1 MCQAPKQLRLN
12 IFYDGS
18 FTKPMSVKASGG
30 SSVAR
35 PQLYQTLAVATI
47 SQAEQQDRFLGSGEL
62 NELASYFASG
72 AKRLEI
78 AQILTENSEIIVSR
92 AANRIFVGGSPMAF
106 LEKPKEPELALVDA
120 GRTLKEGMKL
130 GTVTYVETRGGFL
143 ENLRSIF
150 NTSPSGPVPPGF
162 RPINV
167 SRYGPGNMAKS
178 LRDLSW
184 FLRYATYAIVAG
196 EPNIIIVNTRG
207 LREIIENACSGEA
220 TLVALQEIKAAS
232 LSYFRKDAEATEIVS
247 QYMDV
252 LITEFK
258 APTPSNKLRQRP
270 SGDQQGLQLPQIY
283 FSSAERRPKF
293 VMKPGLSAGEKT
305 EVLKAAYRQIFER
318 DITRAY
324 SLSISDLE
332 SKVKNGDIS
341 IKEFVR
347 RLAKSPLYQKQFY
360 QPFINSRV
368 IELAFRHILGRGPS
382 SREEVQKYFSII
394 SQGGLAALVDALV
407 DSEEYGDYFGE
418 ETVPYIRGLGQEAQ
432 ECRNWGPQQDLF
444 NYSAPFRKVPQFITT
459 FAAYERPLPDQH
471 PYGSG
476 NDPLEIQFGAIFP
489 KETRNPSSR
498 PAPFGKDTK
507 RILIHQGPGIN
518 NQNSNPQ
525 ARGEAPGSL
534 GPKVFKLDQLPGT
547 IGKKAVKGASVKFS
561 ESSTQALIR
570 ATYLQVFGRDVYEGQ
585 RLKVAEIKLEN
596 GEISVR
602 EFVRELAKSDLFRQ
616 LYWTSLYVCK
626 AIEYIHRRLLG
637 RPTYGRQENNKYFDI
652 AAKKG
657 FYAVVDAIIDSLEYN
672 EAFGED
678 TVPYERYLTPN
689 GLALRNLRVGTIRED
704 VGAKVQKQETPRF
717 VELGTAKENRTE
729 PDIEFRINQG
739 VTKQREQT
747 RIFKLVAGR
756 SDAVSVQ
763 TVIRASYRQI
773 FERDIAPYISGN
785 EFTELESKLANR
797 EITVKEFIEGLGN
810 SSLYLKEFYTPY
822 PNTKVIELGTKHF
835 LGRAP
840 IDQAEIRKYNQILA
854 TQGLRTFI
862 SVLVGSTEY
871 GQVFGEDTVPYRRF
885 PTLPAAN
892 FPNTE
897 KLYNQLT
904 KQNDDLVVPSF
915 KTVKPR
921 FDATKAPMLAKAIA
935 DLAAQERQIDRTQPL
950 FVELGRSF
958 SNGRGQSVEVG
969 VGTSRRKPARIYRLT
984 DGTNQPERQLVI
996 NAIYTQ
1002 VLDVFSG
1009 QIPDYYRRSELD
1021 SKLRNSEITVREF
1034 VRELASS
1041 DIYRQR
1047 FYTPYPNTKVIE
1059 FLFRHLLGRAPATQ
1073 GEIRQYNK
1081 LLADK
1086 GLRAAVEA
1094 IVDSPEY
1101 TRYFG
1106 EDVVPYQRFPSLP
1119 AGNYLGSVQA
1129 AADLVKQS
1137 WSSLSPSVLA
1147 GYSREG

>member
-1 MCQAPKQLRLN
+1 
-12 IFYDGS
+12 
-18 FTKPMSVKASGG
+18 MSVKASGG

-47 SQAEQQDRFLGSGEL
+47 SQAEQQDRFLGTGEL
-62 NELASYFASG
+62 KELASYFASG

-78 AQILTENSEIIVSR
+78 AQILTDNSEIIVSR

-106 LEKPKEPELALVDA
+106 LEKPREQEMAMATAAVTA
-120 GRTLKEGMKL
+120 GAGGDVREGMKL

-150 NTSPSGPVPPGF
+150 NTSPSGPTPPGF
-162 RPINV
+162 RPINIA
-167 SRYGPGNMAKS
+167 RYGPSNMSKS

-196 EPNIIIVNTRG
+196 DPNIIAVNTRG

-232 LSYFRKDAEATEIVS
+232 LSYFRKDSEATDIVT

-252 LITEFK
+252 LLTEFK
-258 APTPSNKLRQRP
+258 APTPSTKLRQRP

-283 FSSAERRPKF
+283 FNAAERRPKF
-293 VMKPGLSAGEKT
+293 VMKPGLSATEKT
-305 EVLKAAYRQIFER
+305 EVVKAAYRQIFER

-341 IKEFVR
+341 MKEFVR

-394 SQGGLAALVDALV
+394 SNGGLPALVDALV
-407 DSEEYGDYFGE
+407 DSQEYSDYFGE
-418 ETVPYIRGLGQEAQ
+418 ETVPYLRGLGQEAQ

-459 FAAYERPLPDQH
+459 FAAYEQPLPDQH

-489 KETRNPSSR
+489 KETRNPSNS
-498 PAPFGKDTK
+498 PAPFGKDTR
-507 RILIHQGPGIN
+507 RILINQGPGIN
-518 NQNSNPQ
+518 NQLSNPK
-525 ARGEAPGSL
+525 ARGVAPGTL
-534 GPKVFKLDQLPGT
+534 GPKVFKLDQIPATLSKNTG
-547 IGKKAVKGASVKFS
+547 KGASVKFS
-561 ESSTQALIR
+561 ESSTQAVIR

-585 RLKVAEIKLEN
+585 RLKVQEIKLEN

-602 EFVRELAKSDLFRQ
+602 EFVRALAKSDLFRK
-616 LYWTSLYVCK
+616 LYWTPLYVCK

-652 AAKKG
+652 ASKKG
-657 FYAVVDAIIDSLEYN
+657 LYAVVDAILDSVEYN

-678 TVPYERYLTPN
+678 TVPYERYLTPA
-689 GLALRNLRVGTIRED
+689 GVALRKLRVGSIRED
-704 VGAKVQKQETPRF
+704 VGAKVEKQVTPRF
-717 VELGTAKENRTE
+717 VELGTVAEKRTE
-729 PDIEFRINQG
+729 PDVDFRIKQG

-747 RIFKLVAGR
+747 KVFKLVANTV
-756 SDAVSVQ
+756 DKVAVQ
-763 TVIRASYRQI
+763 TLISAAYRQI
-773 FERDIAPYISGN
+773 FERDIAPYIVKN
-785 EFTELESKLANR
+785 EFTVLESKLSNG
-797 EITVKEFIEGLGN
+797 EITVKEFIEGLGYSN
-810 SSLYLKEFYTPY
+810 LYLKEFYTPY

-854 TQGLRTFI
+854 TQGIRAFI
-862 SVLVGSTEY
+862 GALVNSQEY
-871 GQVFGEDTVPYRRF
+871 REVFGEDTVPYRRF

-892 FPNTE
+892 FPNTQR
-897 KLYNQLT
+897 LYNQLT
-904 KQNDDLVVPSF
+904 KQNTDLVVPSF
-915 KTVKPR
+915 KPVKARIESDKTPI
-921 FDATKAPMLAKAIA
+921 LAKAIA
-935 DLAAQERQIDRTQPL
+935 DLAAQAKQMDKSKPL
-950 FVELGRSF
+950 FIELGRSF
-958 SNGRGQSVEVG
+958 NDGRGQSVEVG
-969 VGTSRRKPARIYRLT
+969 VGTGRRKPIRIYRLT
-984 DGTNQPERQLVI
+984 DGTNQPERQVVI
-996 NAIYTQ
+996 NAIYRQ
-1002 VLDVFSG
+1002 VMDVFSG
-1009 QIPDYYRRSELD
+1009 QIPDYLRRSNLD
-1021 SKLRNSEITVREF
+1021 SKLRNGEITVREF

-1041 DIYRQR
+1041 EIYRKR

-1081 LLADK
+1081 LLADS
-1086 GLRAAVEA
+1086 GLRAAVDA
-1094 IVDSPEY
+1094 IVNSAEY
-1101 TRYFG
+1101 SRFFG
-1106 EDVVPYQRFPSLP
+1106 EDVVPYPRFPSLP

-1137 WSSLSPSVLA
+1137 WSSLSPSTLT
-1147 GYSREG
+1147 GRPGDR